1 MLLLQE
7 IKMVIGDRFYISTEK
22 LFLNDFYE
30 ILKVINLGLFC
41 YVRIYILKYKI
52 IIIRK
57 LCNYCNIF
65 FW

>member
-30 ILKVINLGLFC
+30 ILKVINLGLF
-41 YVRIYILKYKI
+41 L
-52 IIIRK
+52 
-57 LCNYCNIF
+57 LCENLYF
-65 FW
+65 EV